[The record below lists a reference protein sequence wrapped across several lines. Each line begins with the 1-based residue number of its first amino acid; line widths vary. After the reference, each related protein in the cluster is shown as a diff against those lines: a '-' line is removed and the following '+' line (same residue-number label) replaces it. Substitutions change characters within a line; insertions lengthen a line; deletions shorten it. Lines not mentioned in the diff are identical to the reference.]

1 MNKKDEVKIKVLSEI
16 RDDIVDPNTTLRAKL
31 LRKPRMNRKKLVAIY
46 AVAACILLIGGGLLA
61 ILPSLMKQVPIYQG
75 MTVSHEAAASIQY
88 PFPGEAQYLSVG
100 SPSFFQ
106 DNKKDKEE
114 KKKEK
119 ELESAARDT
128 LEVKGADSMYYAK
141 PGEDVYVTVHIS
153 NPDDFEILSFT
164 LNGKKYSSYMF
175 EAGSDM
181 EHIIIK
187 VSVGEASGISEY
199 TIDAIKYVDGTEIK
213 DVRMDGERT
222 VRIGVY
228 TENQPTAGFVRE
240 TVLYNGVSFEVHV
253 EDAESLIALSGGELY
268 AVLYDGEQIVETRP
282 ISLGDSVKVS
292 FEQLKHN
299 TPYRYAVIA
308 AYDPLDGTGFDLH
321 VLAQKAFTTL
331 PALSFA
337 GLEITKTEATFALNW
352 NEQMKDREL
361 LSLKLYQNDTLVRE
375 LALDAVKV
383 DDLLS
388 NTAYTLVA
396 EFTKNGAI
404 ERSTVDFTTLA
415 KSIPEVQ
422 ISHIMQ
428 TEFTFAFV
436 DPDTIGTVTEIE
448 LTKGGEVIAKPSDLS
463 VRSFYGL
470 TKNSVY
476 QLKVEFTF
484 DLNDGK
490 GVQSNTITQSVVTLP
505 KAIEITQ
512 VSVFGSNIVSPGNQ
526 VFLRLQFNNPDG
538 VEIKGIEIG
547 GKTLQ
552 VIKSGSYYEC
562 VYTPTSTGGKEE
574 FQITGIAFVNAANQT
589 DLQKTEYVNNDLIL
603 VAGQVSVENFYIDE
617 YFHVNEET
625 LVATVVFKGSEPY
638 EINAIVCYI
647 EDTGYDNNQPQT
659 LSLTKISDTVYT
671 VKLPWTRHTA
681 VVSCLISQIKLKGGV
696 TQEIQTDAQDST
708 NRLFYVCRPFGDT
721 SLELCTPIST
731 PEELQNMQPYGRYKL
746 VNDIDMTGVS
756 WEPYALQYVHLEGNG
771 FVIKNFA
778 YSSMVAEKSVG
789 MFTDI
794 SHCQFNNVV
803 LENASVVLWETPLFC
818 GILAG
823 SATSTIFEGCRVE
836 GDIRCGDNVEK
847 ARCGGFV
854 GRYYGSGNVDNLPY
868 DNYCMECALGSSS
881 IRLRNV
887 FLNCEFRGTIKGTS
901 LNKPCAFMTSSR
913 AVLINCTSYSSLPL
927 LSDPTNSNSVIIDC
941 KTYPYESK

>member
-31 LRKPRMNRKKLVAIY
+31 LRKPRMNRNKLVAIY
-46 AVAACILLIGGGLLA
+46 AIAACILLIGGGLLA
-61 ILPSLMKQVPIYQG
+61 ILPSLIKQVPIYQG
-75 MTVSHEAAASIQY
+75 MTVSHDSAAALQY
-88 PFPGEAQYLSVG
+88 PYPNEAQYLSVG
-100 SPSFFQ
+100 APSVFK
-106 DNKKDKEE
+106 DGKKDKEE
-114 KKKEK
+114 KKKEQ
-119 ELESAARDT
+119 ELESAARET
-128 LEVKGADSMYYAK
+128 LEVKGADSMYYAN

-240 TVLYNGVSFEVHV
+240 TVLYDGVSFEARI
-253 EDAESLIALSGGELY
+253 EDAESLIALSEGELY

-292 FEQLKHN
+292 FENLKHN

-308 AYDPLDGTGFDLH
+308 SYDPLDGTGFDLH
-321 VLAQKAFTTL
+321 VLAQKEFTTL
-331 PALSFA
+331 SALSFA
-337 GLEITKTEATFALNW
+337 SLQVAQTEVTFALDW

-361 LSLKLYQNDTLVRE
+361 LSLKLYQKDVLVRE
-375 LALDAVKV
+375 LALDATKV
-383 DDLLS
+383 DGLLS

-396 EFTKNGAI
+396 EFTKNGVT
-404 ERSTVDFTTLA
+404 ERSAIDFTTMEKA
-415 KSIPEVQ
+415 TPEIQ
-422 ISHIMQ
+422 ISHIAQ
-428 TEFTFAFV
+428 NEFTFEFV
-436 DPDTIGTVTEIE
+436 DPDAIGTVTGIE
-448 LTKGGEVIAKPSDLS
+448 LTRNGEVITTPSDFS
-463 VRSFYGL
+463 TRIFNGL
-470 TKNSVY
+470 TENSVY
-476 QLKVEFTF
+476 RLKVDFTF

-490 GVQSNTITQSVVTLP
+490 GVQSKTVTKTVVTLP
-505 KAIEITQ
+505 KAMEITQ
-512 VSVFGSNIVSPGNQ
+512 VSVFGSNMVSPGNA

-552 VIKSGSYYEC
+552 VIKSGAYYEC

-574 FQITGIAFVNAANQT
+574 FQITGISFVNAANQT
-589 DLQKTEYVNNDLIL
+589 ALQKTEYVNNDLIL

-617 YFHVNEET
+617 YFHVNEDT

-638 EINAIVCYI
+638 EIDAIICNI
-647 EDTGYDNNQPQT
+647 EDSGYDNQPQT

-671 VKLPWTRHTA
+671 VKLPWTRHAT
-681 VVSCLISQIKLKGGV
+681 VVNCQITQIKMKGGV
-696 TQEIQTDAQDST
+696 IQEIEQDLDH
-708 NRLFYVCRPFGDT
+708 NRLFYVCKPFGT
-721 SLELCTPIST
+721 ISLEKCTPIST
-731 PEELQNMQPYGRYKL
+731 PEELQNMQPYGGYKL

-778 YSSMVAEKSVG
+778 YSSMVAGKSVG
-789 MFTDI
+789 MFTDV
-794 SHCQFNNVV
+794 SHCHFNNVV

-854 GRYYGSGNVDNLPY
+854 GRYYRSGDEYDLPY
-868 DNYCMECALGSSS
+868 DSYCMECVIGTS

-901 LNKPCAFMTSSR
+901 LNNPCAFMTSSR

-927 LSDPTNSNSVIIDC
+927 LMDSTGSNSVIIDC
-941 KTYPYESK
+941 KTYPYEP